1 MFSASSPDGFFAS
14 ENFCCFATL
23 HDAKTAYAQPPR
35 PPITGIDVT
44 FPDSSSFL
52 RQSFPE
58 KKGKKPAKKRK
69 KSALV
74 HAASGGSVSRVAQR
88 RRKPLALDTSPLWR
102 GTLGA
107 FFYALPPRSRHK
119 KQSLKIRVITPF
131 FRPLCPLCWTYM
143 SSTVY
148 IFFVMKS

>member
-1 MFSASSPDGFFAS
+1 LFSASSPDGFFAS

-74 HAASGGSVSRVAQR
+74 HAAAGGSVSRVAQR
-88 RRKPLALDTSPLWR
+88 RRKPLALDTSPMAWHTGRVFLR
-102 GTLGA
+102 FA
-107 FFYALPPRSRHK
+107 AP
-119 KQSLKIRVITPF
+119 LKT
-131 FRPLCPLCWTYM
+131 
-143 SSTVY
+143 
-148 IFFVMKS
+148 